1 MTTAIAE
8 HYANEAKRL
17 LADDTFAEALTR
29 IRAKAFADL
38 ADADAD
44 DRTAVVRLQQK
55 VKLTD
60 EILAELSGMILAI
73 GASDGGF
80 DPNNQPE

>member
-1 MTTAIAE
+1 MTTALEE

-38 ADADAD
+38 ANADAD
-44 DRTAVVRLQQK
+44 DRTAIVRLQQK
-55 VKLTD
+55 VKLTS
-60 EILAELSGMILAI
+60 EILDELTGMVLSL
-73 GASDGGF
+73 GDSDGGF
-80 DPNNQPE
+80 DPNKQPE